1 MVTLKA
7 RHEIEIVLV
16 LECLVDTPIQRCF
29 HIFVIEIFINIF
41 FLNQNFLK
49 KELFIELCQR
59 TFMIPISFPLRKKKC
74 TLKILVDRLM
84 SLLRN

>member
-16 LECLVDTPIQRCF
+16 LECLIDTPIQRCF

-41 FLNQNFLK
+41 FLKSKFSRKGTLYRIVSKNFYDSNFFSLTK
-49 KELFIELCQR
+49 KEMYVENPR
-59 TFMIPISFPLRKKKC
+59 G
-74 TLKILVDRLM
+74 
-84 SLLRN
+84 